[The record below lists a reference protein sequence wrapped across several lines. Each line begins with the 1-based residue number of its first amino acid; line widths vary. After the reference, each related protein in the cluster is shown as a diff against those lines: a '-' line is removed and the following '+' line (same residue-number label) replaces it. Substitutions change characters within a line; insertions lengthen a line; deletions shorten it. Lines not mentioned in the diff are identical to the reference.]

1 LPLPSHNDKE
11 TVDPYTINVTNDG
24 GNLTLTIFGT
34 NQQPHV
40 ENHVSR
46 TVKLEPHLYAGG
58 ALTFPL
64 ATVITPLKMHIFRCR
79 THRRD
84 PQGLFYLVM
93 YLDPM

>member
-40 ENHVSR
+40 ENVSS
-46 TVKLEPHLYAGG
+46 TSEEQSSSSKKSEEQSSSSKK
-58 ALTFPL
+58 
-64 ATVITPLKMHIFRCR
+64 I
-79 THRRD
+79 RRKCSHCST
-84 PQGLFYLVM
+84 M
-93 YLDPM
+93 YNA